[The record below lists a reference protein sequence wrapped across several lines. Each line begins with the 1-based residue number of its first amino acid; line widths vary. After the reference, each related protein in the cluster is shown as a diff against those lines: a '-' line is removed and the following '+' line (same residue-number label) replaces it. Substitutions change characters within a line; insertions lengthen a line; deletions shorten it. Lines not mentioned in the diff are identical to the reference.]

1 MSEFIALVVVIIA
14 TIYVFIKV
22 KNSLQNKGK
31 SKLASISLAFISS
44 FFAFIIFMVLASS
57 FFEDSKKQTTQ
68 TQEPKQEIK
77 TTQKVENEIVET
89 PKEKS
94 KNPPKT
100 ITTDYTYKVINSLK
114 QNYSIEAG
122 SFEDM
127 PLYKDT
133 ICSSDKY
140 CQVYANKVQIQIIY
154 KTVQA
159 LTSSIVSPQYYQNVC
174 SAILIGLTNENKDLA
189 EDIITQAFAYAS
201 KNGSAKSETLGVEIT
216 IKPDSSNNLLACSF
230 YKK

>member
-1 MSEFIALVVVIIA
+1 MPEFIALVVVIIA

-31 SKLASISLAFISS
+31 SKPASIFLAFISS

-57 FFEDSKKQTTQ
+57 FFENSKKQTQ
-68 TQEPKQEIK
+68 TQEPKQEIE
-77 TTQKVENEIVET
+77 TTQKVENEVIET

-114 QNYSIEAG
+114 RNYNIEAG
-122 SFEDM
+122 SFENM
-127 PLYKDT
+127 PLYEDT
-133 ICSSDKY
+133 MCASDKY
-140 CQVYANKVQIQIIY
+140 CQVYANKVQIQISY
-154 KTVQA
+154 KTVEA
-159 LTSSIVSPQYYQNVC
+159 LTSSKVSPQYYQNVC
-174 SAILIGLTNENKDLA
+174 SAILIGLTDANKDLS
-189 EDIITQAFAYAS
+189 EDIITQAFDYAS

-216 IKPDSSNNLLACSF
+216 IKPDSSNNLLGCSF
-230 YKK
+230 YKN